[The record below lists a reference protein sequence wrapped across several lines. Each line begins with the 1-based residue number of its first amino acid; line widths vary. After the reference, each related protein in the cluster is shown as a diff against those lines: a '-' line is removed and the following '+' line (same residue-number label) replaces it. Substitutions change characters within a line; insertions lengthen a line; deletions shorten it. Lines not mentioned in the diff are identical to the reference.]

1 MKTKTFC
8 RFVQV
13 LQGGRPGGRHDLIRI
28 QAVHPSEEIPIIQ
41 LKGGN
46 E

>member
-13 LQGGRPGGRHDLIRI
+13 LQGGAAGGRHDLIRFRRFTP
-28 QAVHPSEEIPIIQ
+28 QKKFLSF
-41 LKGGN
+41 N
-46 E
+46 

>member
-13 LQGGRPGGRHDLIRI
+13 LQGGAARRSSRLNSI